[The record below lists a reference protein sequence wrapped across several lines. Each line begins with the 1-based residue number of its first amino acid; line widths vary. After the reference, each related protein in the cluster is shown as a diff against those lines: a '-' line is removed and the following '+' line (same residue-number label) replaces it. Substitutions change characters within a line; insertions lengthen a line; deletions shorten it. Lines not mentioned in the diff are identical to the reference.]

1 MFPFITLNISPI
13 PFWLVEFQLRNQLI
27 TIWELPLH
35 VILSFLLL
43 ISPAFYLF
51 SPLIFFNLAAPLKCT
66 LFIVV
71 FLFWTDIFSLPPTSW
86 EAIIFSYTQE
96 NYKQLTSV
104 PTSHTATYQFCFL
117 PMINSLSLSDSQS
130 QHKDSIIWV
139 FFSFFFFF
147 AHCHIFKYENIWT
160 LPGVKQE
167 KPESSNIYDILMAIS
182 MALRASGPQVFVF
195 INYNSK

>member
-1 MFPFITLNISPI
+1 MSSI

-27 TIWELPLH
+27 TIWELPLR

-51 SPLIFFNLAAPLKCT
+51 SPLFFFFFNLAAPLKCT

-104 PTSHTATYQFCFL
+104 STSHTATYQLCFL
-117 PMINSLSLSDSQS
+117 PMTNSLSLSDSQP

-147 AHCHIFKYENIWT
+147 ANCHIFKGNSSWGKAGEAWKFKYGWHFNGNFHGVESIWA
-160 LPGVKQE
+160 
-167 KPESSNIYDILMAIS
+167 SSICFY
-182 MALRASGPQVFVF
+182 
-195 INYNSK
+195 